1 VNNVV
6 YNLSG
11 HAMHIGEGLASSAE
25 TQNIFNNNIFAFA
38 NLGMFVASDPWPT
51 GCPSSPIKQVDV
63 TYNVFYFDRL
73 STSSPPFFVIGGCSD
88 SCGQAYNTFQNF
100 QGNAYWRTDGAFAA
114 DSKAFQVLTTQ
125 GLNSNNSCKTG
136 PLTSLYF
143 SSTTAPDWQTGG
155 TGVPVTMNED
165 LPPNATATYQPPFTG
180 SGLSSDLPSDYTFPT
195 GQSPPTPFV
204 PANTNLTIADAH
216 SSVTQVATVPA
227 TFPTYVYG
235 SSVNK
240 F

>member
-1 VNNVV
+1 
-6 YNLSG
+6 
-11 HAMHIGEGLASSAE
+11 M
-25 TQNIFNNNIFAFA
+25 
-38 NLGMFVASDPWPT
+38 
-51 GCPSSPIKQVDV
+51 
-63 TYNVFYFDRL
+63 
-73 STSSPPFFVIGGCSD
+73 
-88 SCGQAYNTFQNF
+88 
-100 QGNAYWRTDGAFAA
+100 
-114 DSKAFQVLTTQ
+114 
-125 GLNSNNSCKTG
+125 
-136 PLTSLYF
+136 
-143 SSTTAPDWQTGG
+143 
-155 TGVPVTMNED
+155 PVTMNED